1 MITLNINKKNYNVD
15 VDPET
20 PLLWVLRDVINLVGT
35 KYGCGVAQCGA
46 CVVHLNGEAVRSCV
60 TKVSR
65 AEGKKVVT
73 IEGLSE
79 KNDHPL
85 QKARILLF
93 LYVLGWANIKNG
105 VLRIK
110 HLLTRKEDRKKFLT
124 VAIHKLKKQWFL
136 VSLNIIGFLLIA
148 WTINFLIDL
157 LAYETCL
164 YLSLKTDGILAESS
178 SEWTILLFFKNL
190 TVIPLTLIFDTV
202 LLLWLANKLS
212 GLRKIDLV

>member
-1 MITLNINKKNYNVD
+1 MGLGFIAAFGRVIQLGGFGQITTWMNVIL
-15 VDPET
+15 EI
-20 PLLWVLRDVINLVGT
+20 VI
-35 KYGCGVAQCGA
+35 
-46 CVVHLNGEAVRSCV
+46 ES
-60 TKVSR
+60 
-65 AEGKKVVT
+65 
-73 IEGLSE
+73 
-79 KNDHPL
+79 
-85 QKARILLF
+85 ARILLF

-124 VAIHKLKKQWFL
+124 VVIHKLKKQWFL

>member
-1 MITLNINKKNYNVD
+1 MNLSFNYSGKLSLLSNSLFFFKK
-15 VDPET
+15 
-20 PLLWVLRDVINLVGT
+20 
-35 KYGCGVAQCGA
+35 
-46 CVVHLNGEAVRSCV
+46 HF
-60 TKVSR
+60 
-65 AEGKKVVT
+65 VT
-73 IEGLSE
+73 IMGLGFIAAFGRVIQLGGFGQITTWMNVILEIVIES
-79 KNDHPL
+79 
-85 QKARILLF
+85 ARILLF

>member
-1 MITLNINKKNYNVD
+1 MTIMGLGFIAAFGRVIQLGGFGQITTWMNVIL
-15 VDPET
+15 EI
-20 PLLWVLRDVINLVGT
+20 VI
-35 KYGCGVAQCGA
+35 
-46 CVVHLNGEAVRSCV
+46 ES
-60 TKVSR
+60 
-65 AEGKKVVT
+65 
-73 IEGLSE
+73 
-79 KNDHPL
+79 
-85 QKARILLF
+85 ARILLF